1 MFHCV
6 CVCVHTHAWRGGG
19 SRGETNKVCVEM
31 GGEGGGGGS
40 EAGSHSSHLKSLPAV
55 KGILFQETG
64 RRGKG
69 FTLLRRHVQADIPT

>member
-31 GGEGGGGGS
+31 GGKGGGGD
-40 EAGSHSSHLKSLPAV
+40 LKQVL
-55 KGILFQETG
+55 I
-64 RRGKG
+64 
-69 FTLLRRHVQADIPT
+69 QAI